1 MSENT
6 KGNSVG
12 YWIATA
18 ILAVVLLLAGV
29 MDLLGQPEVTEVM
42 ERLGY
47 PMYLLALLG
56 IAKLLAAI
64 AILVPKYA
72 RLKEWAYAGVVFNFV
87 AAIYSHISSSEP
99 EQIVAPGLLLVV
111 TFTSW
116 YLRPARRMLA
126 NSIK

>member
-47 PMYLLALLG
+47 PMYILALLG
-56 IAKLLAAI
+56 IAKLLAAV
-64 AILVPKYA
+64 AILVPKYP

-87 AAIYSHISSSEP
+87 GAIYSHISSSEP
-99 EQIVAPGLLLVV
+99 EQIVTPGLLLVV
-111 TFTSW
+111 AFTSW
-116 YLRPARRMLA
+116 YLRPAGRMLPK
-126 NSIK
+126 SIK